1 MEFDP
6 IQQAELDRLNKAL
19 KENEVKDGDR
29 KKLIQKRLNPK
40 TGELQVVVDNGK
52 GGAWPFL
59 VGGVICLVNSVNERD
74 LSLLTSDALLEG

>member
-52 GGAWPFL
+52 GGVKWA
-59 VGGVICLVNSVNERD
+59 SVNLFE
-74 LSLLTSDALLEG
+74 